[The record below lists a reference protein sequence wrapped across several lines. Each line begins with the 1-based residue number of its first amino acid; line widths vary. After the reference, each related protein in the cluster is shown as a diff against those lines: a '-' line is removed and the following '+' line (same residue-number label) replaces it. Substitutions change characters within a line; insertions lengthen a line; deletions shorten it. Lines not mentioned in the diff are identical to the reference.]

1 LYETFSKHANAISS
15 GNPGM
20 SSSENEEK
28 KFWFSIADEE
38 ERPSIAMSDSSQP
51 IPRSK
56 ASNILPTSRTLFSSL
71 SVSMSLLLLS
81 QRKPSLDSKPRAH
94 S

>member
-1 LYETFSKHANAISS
+1 LYETFSKHANAISF

-20 SSSENEEK
+20 SSSEKEVK
-28 KFWFSIADEE
+28 KFWFSMFASIVDEE

-71 SVSMSLLLLS
+71 SVSLSLLLLLSRES
-81 QRKPSLDSKPRAH
+81 QV
-94 S
+94 